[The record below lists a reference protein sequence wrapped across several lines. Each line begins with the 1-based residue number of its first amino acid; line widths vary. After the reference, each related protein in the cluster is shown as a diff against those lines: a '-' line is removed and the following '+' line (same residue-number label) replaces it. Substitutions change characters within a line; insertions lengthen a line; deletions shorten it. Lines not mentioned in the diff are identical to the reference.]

1 MKWLFAKRLR
11 PFVLRAAAASLV
23 LNLALLV
30 PSLYV
35 LHVFDRALA
44 SSSIDTLVMM
54 SLASLLVMLLAYAM
68 QTARARALAS
78 AGRLLD
84 EQLSLTALS
93 TRLRRAAASGGADD
107 DSLHDIAEL
116 RRFMSSPCLHAM
128 FDAPW
133 LPVSLLLIGWMHPL
147 LGVAAALGA
156 LGLAGTTLLTE
167 RLTRQRADATLKAA
181 RQVDRQTQ
189 ALARRAE
196 VIVGLGMMGAALA
209 SWRSRQSTL
218 LDAQDGLAAVSRR
231 LSAATRISRLALQLL
246 MFGLGGW
253 LVMDGQASTG
263 VVVAAS
269 LLVGRALQ
277 PMEQLV
283 GGWQALVD
291 ARGAWQRLQERSAPE
306 PAPNMVMPVPNG
318 ELNADGLVFSAAPD
332 RAALIRGLS
341 FQLGSGESLGIVG
354 ASASGKTTL
363 LRLLL
368 GILKPQAG
376 AVRMDGADVT
386 RWERSAWGPFVG
398 YLPQDVQLF
407 AGTVAENIA
416 RLGAVDSHQVTEA
429 AQLAHAHEM
438 ILRLPQG
445 YDTPVGEAGA
455 ALSGGQRQR
464 IALARALYG
473 DPRLVV
479 LDEPSAHLDA
489 EGEQA
494 LLEALKAMKL
504 RRVTVVMASHRLA
517 LMEQLDK
524 VAVLRD
530 GMLDAFG
537 PAAAV
542 IARLQPVSGTAMP
555 GPLRPV
561 SLRPV
566 SFSIRKAA

>member
-1 MKWLFAKRLR
+1 
-11 PFVLRAAAASLV
+11 
-23 LNLALLV
+23 
-30 PSLYV
+30 
-35 LHVFDRALA
+35 
-44 SSSIDTLVMM
+44 
-54 SLASLLVMLLAYAM
+54 
-68 QTARARALAS
+68 
-78 AGRLLD
+78 
-84 EQLSLTALS
+84 
-93 TRLRRAAASGGADD
+93 
-107 DSLHDIAEL
+107 
-116 RRFMSSPCLHAM
+116 
-128 FDAPW
+128 
-133 LPVSLLLIGWMHPL
+133 
-147 LGVAAALGA
+147 
-156 LGLAGTTLLTE
+156 
-167 RLTRQRADATLKAA
+167 
-181 RQVDRQTQ
+181 
-189 ALARRAE
+189 
-196 VIVGLGMMGAALA
+196 
-209 SWRSRQSTL
+209 
-218 LDAQDGLAAVSRR
+218 
-231 LSAATRISRLALQLL
+231 

-269 LLVGRALQ
+269 LLLGRALQ

-368 GILKPQAG
+368 GILKPHAG
-376 AVRMDGADVT
+376 AVRIDGADVT

-473 DPRLVV
+473 DPRVVV
-479 LDEPSAHLDA
+479 LDEPSTHLDA

-494 LLEALKAMKL
+494 LLEALKALKQ

-530 GMLDAFG
+530 GMFDAFG

-542 IARLQPVSGTAMP
+542 LARLQPVSGTAMP
-555 GPLRPV
+555 GLRPV